1 MRLNIN
7 THQDDINKAAE
18 KIIAG
23 AERTQ
28 RFVEKYHDYL
38 SGEDKAKLAQIIK
51 NVDDKLNQS

>member
-1 MRLNIN
+1 MRLNMN
-7 THQDDINKAAE
+7 TAQNDINKAAQ

-23 AERTQ
+23 AERIQ

-38 SGEDKAKLAQIIK
+38 SDKDKAKLAQIIK